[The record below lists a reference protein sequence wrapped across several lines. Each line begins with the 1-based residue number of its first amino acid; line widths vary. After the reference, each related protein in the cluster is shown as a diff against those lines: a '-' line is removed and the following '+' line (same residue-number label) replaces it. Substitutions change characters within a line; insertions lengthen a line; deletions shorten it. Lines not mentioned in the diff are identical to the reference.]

1 MLMKFAD
8 ATKLEG
14 VTNNNV
20 DTGLI
25 QMDVKKLV
33 KNNDGNKKSKEK
45 LGNIRWINFSLRKSN
60 IKEM

>member
-1 MLMKFAD
+1 MKFAD